1 MIKVSCIA
9 LRTARRVDTGSVME
23 HRDQQV
29 SDVTIVIRSEFASRL
44 DEIVEQLNEAGVG
57 ITAVNEDVGAIE
69 GSCESNRVCL
79 IERMDFVEAVRTIF
93 TYIADYPP
101 GDPRDLD
108 GTENQ

>member
-1 MIKVSCIA
+1 
-9 LRTARRVDTGSVME
+9 ME

-29 SDVTIVIRSEFASRL
+29 SDVTIVIKPQFAHRL
-44 DEIVEQLNEAGVG
+44 DEVVEQLNEAGVG
-57 ITAVNEDVGAIE
+57 ITNVNEDVGAIE

-79 IERMDFVEAVRTIF
+79 IERMDFVDAVRTTF

-108 GTENQ
+108 GTEKE

>member
-1 MIKVSCIA
+1 
-9 LRTARRVDTGSVME
+9 ME

-29 SDVTIVIRSEFASRL
+29 SDVTIVIKAAFANRL

-57 ITAVNEDVGAIE
+57 ITSVNEDVGAIE

-79 IERMDFVEAVRTIF
+79 IERMDFVEAVRTTF

-101 GDPRDLD
+101 GDPRDQD
-108 GTENQ
+108 GVERE